1 MNRWNG
7 KIAVVTG
14 ASSGI
19 GSAVVVDLVNAGLKV
34 IGFARRVERVD
45 QLKSKVSSTATGEL
59 HSFKCDVSNEEDVLA
74 AFAWVISK
82 FGGVDVLVN
91 NAGVMRLDTSLL
103 TKNNTSAIRQVLDTN
118 VMGVVYCTRE
128 AFQSMKS
135 RGVAGH
141 VILINSIGGHNVPN
155 VPGITPNIYSPSKFA
170 VTAMTEVL
178 RQEFQ
183 NEGTKIKVTVS
194 FLISNSGLF
203 FL

>member
-103 TKNNTSAIRQVLDTN
+103 TQNNTSAIRQVLDTN

-155 VPGITPNIYSPSKFA
+155 VPGITLNIYSPSKFA

-194 FLISNSGLF
+194 FLISNSG
-203 FL
+203 